1 MRSHRPESKCLTP
14 TLPTTQRLYQ
24 RRKSHLPT
32 RADLAPMRLHSPYAS
47 FFPKS
52 KPRRKSSLGQRT
64 TVGQV
69 RSRLEHT
76 RRLHLTADLD
86 SLERK
91 TKTPSP
97 TAFFA
102 SLPRSRNSPKVASNC
117 TGHRI
122 SLENVLQTP
131 REDITHPGPS
141 PAPYT
146 LELEKSLEQYQLYQP
161 QIQPISPSLK
171 LPVSEITKTSQG
183 SQVEP
188 EPAVLSSQPF
198 RSHRRLVPSRMSRKD
213 RSPTPPVL

>member
-24 RRKSHLPT
+24 RRKSHIPA

-69 RSRLEHT
+69 SSRQEQT
-76 RRLHLTADLD
+76 RRMHLTADLD

-91 TKTPSP
+91 AKTPSP

-102 SLPRSRNSPKVASNC
+102 SLPRSRNSPKAARKF

-131 REDITHPGPS
+131 REDTHPSPS

-161 QIQPISPSLK
+161 QLHSVSPCLK
-171 LPVSEITKTSQG
+171 LPVSETTKTSQG

-188 EPAVLSSQPF
+188 EPAVQSSQPF

-213 RSPTPPVL
+213 RSPTPPVF